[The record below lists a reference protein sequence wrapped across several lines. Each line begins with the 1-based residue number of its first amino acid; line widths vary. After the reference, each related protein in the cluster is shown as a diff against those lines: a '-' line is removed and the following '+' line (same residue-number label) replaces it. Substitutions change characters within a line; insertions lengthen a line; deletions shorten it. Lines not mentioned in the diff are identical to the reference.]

1 MRIAP
6 TFALITGTL
15 VLLLAQPA
23 ARQSLP
29 DQSPQGSHRATI
41 EPLLPVIIDL
51 QFRNLTR
58 TRLGWRGVALI
69 EVVGDGLP
77 RDVSMRLLLPDGVDA
92 DPGPWLTQIDRFRI
106 FPGAARRHAIP
117 LNFPADGAYAIQV
130 EAIVELD
137 DGTFLET
144 RQGRT
149 LHAGRYRGEGRYHL
163 GAYEVMG
170 VSGEEVAP

>member
-6 TFALITGTL
+6 SFALITGTL

-23 ARQSLP
+23 PQQTVPFHARS
-29 DQSPQGSHRATI
+29 GSHPATV
-41 EPLLPVIIDL
+41 EPLPPVVIDL
-51 QFRNLTR
+51 QFLHLTR
-58 TRLGWRGVALI
+58 TPPGWQGVVRI
-69 EVVGDGLP
+69 EIIGDDVP

-92 DPGPWLTQIDRFRI
+92 GSGTWLTEIGRFRLV
-106 FPGAARRHAIP
+106 PGVPRRYVIP
-117 LNFPADGAYAIQV
+117 LSLPGDGAYAIQV

-137 DGTFLET
+137 DGTSLKT

-149 LHAGRYRGEGRYHL
+149 LHAGRYRGEGRYRL

-170 VSGEEVAP
+170 VPVEELEP